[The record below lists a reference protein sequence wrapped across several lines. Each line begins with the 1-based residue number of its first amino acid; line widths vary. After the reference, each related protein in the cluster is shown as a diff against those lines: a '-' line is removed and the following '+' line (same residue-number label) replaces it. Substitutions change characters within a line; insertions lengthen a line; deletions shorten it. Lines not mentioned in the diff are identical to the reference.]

1 MSSNLCLFIRHA
13 RILLPTGEFFIGD
26 IETRAGEIVQVAPEI
41 PASNATSV
49 AREIDATGLTLL
61 PGVIDPQVHFREPGL
76 EHKEDLFTASCACAR
91 GGVTSFLEMPNTRP
105 LTTT

>member
-26 IETRAGEIVQVAPEI
+26 VETRAGEIVQVAPEI

-61 PGVIDPQVHFREPGL
+61 PGVIPTFRTLNCHTDGIGWWQSIIPGMA
-76 EHKEDLFTASCACAR
+76 K
-91 GGVTSFLEMPNTRP
+91 
-105 LTTT
+105 